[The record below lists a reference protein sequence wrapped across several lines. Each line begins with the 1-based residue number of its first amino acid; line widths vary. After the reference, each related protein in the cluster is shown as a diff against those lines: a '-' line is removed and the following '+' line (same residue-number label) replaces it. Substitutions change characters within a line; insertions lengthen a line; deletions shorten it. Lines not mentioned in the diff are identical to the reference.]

1 MQKSSVA
8 LSHILLMVYMLF
20 SNGFTVKKN
29 KLVSTVT
36 LKIDGVDVAVGEI
49 RIAIFDSE
57 NRYMENP
64 SLAEIVPVSQT
75 NIEWQ
80 IENLAYGQYAIAVY
94 HDKNK
99 NGKLDTNMLGIPLE
113 EYGFSNNARGRF
125 GPASWSQAKFT
136 VNKRTTVHRILLE

>member
-1 MQKSSVA
+1 MRRSSITF
-8 LSHILLMVYMLF
+8 SFLLITTYLLF
-20 SNGFTVKKN
+20 SSGFTVEHN
-29 KLVSTVT
+29 LFSTIT
-36 LKIDGVDVAVGEI
+36 LMIEGVDDPVGEI

-57 NRYMENP
+57 NRYLENP
-64 SLAEIVPVSQT
+64 SLADVVPASQT
-75 NIEWQ
+75 KIEWQ

-113 EYGFSNNARGRF
+113 EYGFSNNARSRF

-136 VNKRTTVHRILLE
+136 INERNAVHRILLK

>member
-1 MQKSSVA
+1 MRRSSITF
-8 LSHILLMVYMLF
+8 SFLLITTYLLF
-20 SNGFTVKKN
+20 SSGFTVEHN
-29 KLVSTVT
+29 LFSTIT
-36 LKIDGVDVAVGEI
+36 LMIEGVDDPVGEI

-57 NRYMENP
+57 NRYLENP
-64 SLAEIVPVSQT
+64 SLANVIPASQ
-75 NIEWQ
+75 NKIEWQ

-113 EYGFSNNARGRF
+113 EYGFSNNARSRF

-136 VNKRTTVHRILLE
+136 INERNAVHRILLK

>member
-1 MQKSSVA
+1 MRRSSITF
-8 LSHILLMVYMLF
+8 SFLLITTYLLF
-20 SNGFTVKKN
+20 SSGFTVEHN
-29 KLVSTVT
+29 LVSTIT
-36 LKIDGVDVAVGEI
+36 LMIEGVDDPVGEI

-57 NRYMENP
+57 NRYLENP
-64 SLAEIVPVSQT
+64 SLADVVPASQT
-75 NIEWQ
+75 KIEWQ

-113 EYGFSNNARGRF
+113 EYGFSNNARSRF

-136 VNKRTTVHRILLE
+136 VNERNAVHRILLK

>member
-1 MQKSSVA
+1 
-8 LSHILLMVYMLF
+8 MLF
-20 SNGFTVKKN
+20 SNGFTVKN
-29 KLVSTVT
+29 KLVSTIT
-36 LKIDGVDVAVGEI
+36 LKIDGLDDPVGEI

-99 NGKLDTNMLGIPLE
+99 NGKLDTNILGIPLE
-113 EYGFSNNARGRF
+113 VYGFSNNARGKF
-125 GPASWSQAKFT
+125 GPASWHQAKFT
-136 VNKRTTVHRILLE
+136 VNERTTLQRIVLE

>member
-1 MQKSSVA
+1 MRRSRIAFSF
-8 LSHILLMVYMLF
+8 LLITTYLLF
-20 SNGFTVKKN
+20 SSGFTVEHD
-29 KLVSTVT
+29 LVSTIT
-36 LKIDGVDVAVGEI
+36 LMIEGVDDPVGEI

-57 NRYMENP
+57 NRYLENP
-64 SLAEIVPVSQT
+64 SLADVVPASQT
-75 NIEWQ
+75 KIEWQ

-136 VNKRTTVHRILLE
+136 VNERTAVHRILLK

>member
-8 LSHILLMVYMLF
+8 LSHILLTVYMLF
-20 SNGFTVKKN
+20 SNGFAVKN

-36 LKIDGVDVAVGEI
+36 LKIDGVDIAVGEI

>member
-1 MQKSSVA
+1 MRRSRIAFSF
-8 LSHILLMVYMLF
+8 LLITTYLLF
-20 SNGFTVKKN
+20 SSGFTVEHD
-29 KLVSTVT
+29 LVSTIT
-36 LKIDGVDVAVGEI
+36 LMIEGVDDPVGEI

-57 NRYMENP
+57 NRYLENP
-64 SLAEIVPVSQT
+64 SLADVVPASQPK
-75 NIEWQ
+75 IEWQ

-136 VNKRTTVHRILLE
+136 VNERTAVHHILLE

>member
-20 SNGFTVKKN
+20 SNGFTVKN

-64 SLAEIVPVSQT
+64 SLAEIVPVSKT

>member
-1 MQKSSVA
+1 MQKSSVV
-8 LSHILLMVYMLF
+8 LSHILLTVYMLF

-36 LKIDGVDVAVGEI
+36 LKIDGVDIAVGEI

>member
-1 MQKSSVA
+1 MQKSSVV
-8 LSHILLMVYMLF
+8 LSHILLTVYMLF
-20 SNGFTVKKN
+20 SNGFTVKN

-64 SLAEIVPVSQT
+64 SLAEIVPVSKT

-136 VNKRTTVHRILLE
+136 VNERIAVHRILLE

>member
-1 MQKSSVA
+1 MRRSSITF
-8 LSHILLMVYMLF
+8 SFLLITTYFLF
-20 SNGFTVKKN
+20 SSGFTVKHN
-29 KLVSTVT
+29 LISTIT
-36 LKIDGVDVAVGEI
+36 LMIEGVDDPIGEI

-57 NRYMENP
+57 NRYLENP
-64 SLAEIVPVSQT
+64 SLADIIPASQT
-75 NIEWQ
+75 KIEWQ

-113 EYGFSNNARGRF
+113 EYGFSNNARSRF

-136 VNKRTTVHRILLE
+136 VNERNAVHRILLE

>member
-1 MQKSSVA
+1 MRRSSIA
-8 LSHILLMVYMLF
+8 FSFLLITTYLLF
-20 SNGFTVKKN
+20 SSGFTVEHN
-29 KLVSTVT
+29 LVSTIT
-36 LKIDGVDVAVGEI
+36 LMIEGVDDPVGEI

-57 NRYMENP
+57 NRYLENP
-64 SLAEIVPVSQT
+64 SLADVVPASQT
-75 NIEWQ
+75 KIEWQ

-136 VNKRTTVHRILLE
+136 VNERTAVHRILLK

>member
-1 MQKSSVA
+1 MRRSSITF
-8 LSHILLMVYMLF
+8 SFLLITTNLLF
-20 SNGFTVKKN
+20 SSGFTVEHN
-29 KLVSTVT
+29 LVSTIT
-36 LKIDGVDVAVGEI
+36 LMIEGVDDPVGEI

-57 NRYMENP
+57 NRYLENP
-64 SLAEIVPVSQT
+64 SLADIIPASQT
-75 NIEWQ
+75 KIEWQ

-113 EYGFSNNARGRF
+113 EYGFSNNARSRF

-136 VNKRTTVHRILLE
+136 VNERNAVHRILLE

>member
-1 MQKSSVA
+1 MRRSSIA
-8 LSHILLMVYMLF
+8 FSFLLITTYLLF
-20 SNGFTVKKN
+20 SSGFTVEHN
-29 KLVSTVT
+29 LVSTIT
-36 LKIDGVDVAVGEI
+36 LMIEGVDDPVGEI

-57 NRYMENP
+57 NRYLENP
-64 SLAEIVPVSQT
+64 SLADIIPASQT
-75 NIEWQ
+75 KIEWQ

-136 VNKRTTVHRILLE
+136 VNERTAVHRILLK